1 MFHNTSATPPTR
13 CQMHQEQCRCNAQ
26 RTGRYRNTTTSST
39 LVRRNLASH
48 LQGASMCRAELILV
62 NKQIRA
68 AAMHD
73 VRTFSSTT
81 AKGERFRATVEEV
94 HATRRKE
101 KEMVEDLLNGWQ
113 KVAHGYILEIKNNK
127 IICLGCEHVNLEE
140 PSGYPAQPKL
150 TWRNRRL
157 PSPTRINLEEP

>member
-1 MFHNTSATPPTR
+1 MDQQIWAAT
-13 CQMHQEQCRCNAQ
+13 
-26 RTGRYRNTTTSST
+26 
-39 LVRRNLASH
+39 
-48 LQGASMCRAELILV
+48 
-62 NKQIRA
+62 
-68 AAMHD
+68 MHD
-73 VRTFSSTT
+73 ARTFLSTT
-81 AKGERFRATVEEV
+81 AEDEGFCATVEEV